1 MLSTDRGMAKSLG
14 VIQLPCVI
22 LNDSFPLKQ
31 VFTCNAD
38 LNIQFTSGD
47 ARLALTFLILLRVIR
62 RFPVIPAQ
70 TVIASEAVD
79 VRHSMDASPYDEQS
93 VDQHEFSTHVRN
105 LR

>member
-1 MLSTDRGMAKSLG
+1 MAKSLG

-47 ARLALTFLILLRVIR
+47 ARLTLTFLILLRIVGRFVIV
-62 RFPVIPAQ
+62 PSHAIV
-70 TVIASEAVD
+70 TTHTE
-79 VRHSMDASPYDEQS
+79 
-93 VDQHEFSTHVRN
+93 HVRN
-105 LR
+105 RVYSRPIVITSGMSPV